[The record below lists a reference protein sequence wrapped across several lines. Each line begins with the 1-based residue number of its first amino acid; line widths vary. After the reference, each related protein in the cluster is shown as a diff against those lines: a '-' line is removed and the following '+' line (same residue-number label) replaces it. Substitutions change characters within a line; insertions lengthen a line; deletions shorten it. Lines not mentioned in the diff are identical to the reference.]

1 VGFIGWRTWGELR
14 DAELADVPCKPGA
27 YVVYRPSNGDPRF
40 IHPSPAGW
48 FKGED
53 PTVPI
58 ERLD

>member
-1 VGFIGWRTWGELR
+1 MGFIGWRTWGELR